1 MSDVLGFLPTSDWS
15 ARAKATQ
22 FVCQVEGAAAFLKAA
37 HADDR
42 VRIEP
47 PKPAARRVEPPRHGG
62 WYSIVLHAAAT
73 QLRQIIVVFDKHP
86 AQGRGAAAELEAF
99 RMLSELTTAGPQ
111 LLALVRQN
119 RSLAVREL
127 ARHLEFVREQFEAT
141 AALEDTLAIRTDN
154 DGAGAP
160 AADADDLSFGRIRDA
175 LVDRAGGTL
184 SLTEAT
190 ELLGVSRQ
198 ALHKRIVAGTAL
210 GMMVANEIAVPRLQ
224 IAERDGR
231 HAILPGIGVVTK
243 LFKRADAG
251 PWMALQFLVDLDPN
265 LGRAPIEVLREGDE
279 QSVVRAARA
288 HLHLDEE

>member
-1 MSDVLGFLPTSDWS
+1 MNDVLEVVSTPDGL
-15 ARAKATQ
+15 ARAKTTQ

-47 PKPAARRVEPPRHGG
+47 PKVDTRREGAARHRG
-62 WYSIVLHAAAT
+62 WYSIVLEAAAT

-86 AQGRGAAAELEAF
+86 AHGPGAAAELEAF

-111 LLALVRQN
+111 LLVLVRRN
-119 RSLAVREL
+119 RSLAVKEL
-127 ARHLEFVREQFEAT
+127 AKHLELVRQQFEAT

-154 DGAGAP
+154 DGDGAP
-160 AADADDLSFGRIRDA
+160 MPDADDLVFGRVRDA

-210 GMMVANEIAVPRLQ
+210 GMMVENEIAVPRLQ
-224 IAERDGR
+224 IVDRDGR
-231 HAILPGIGVVTK
+231 YAILAGIGAITK
-243 LFKRADAG
+243 LFKQADAG
-251 PWMALQFLVDLDPN
+251 PWMALQFLVDPDPN
-265 LGRAPIEVLREGDE
+265 LGRTPIEVLRDGDE
-279 QSVVRAARA
+279 RAVVRAARA